1 VDGSPELKSLLPQL
15 EAMYEERIKRT
26 EGEGMSKLTSE
37 MEEILWTTMGKDL
50 GKA

>member
-1 VDGSPELKSLLPQL
+1 MGARSSKSLLPQL
-15 EAMYEERIKRT
+15 EAMYEERIKRS
-26 EGEGMSKLTSE
+26 EGEGTSKLTSE